1 MSGKA
6 PFGVAVGLCALAIA
20 AVATSAVAI
29 EKSQKHVVILPRAGG
44 PAERLQPHP
53 RVPVEVVPLSGSV
66 PPSTAADPSS
76 HRGAVTARACAGS
89 KVTRAECA
97 EMAMRIDRFMSEQ
110 RSRATANTPPAAD
123 LCGKGRQSAS
133 RCASFVAQIDAWLK
147 TRQTAEAP
155 PPPALAGSTTN
166 DR

>member
-20 AVATSAVAI
+20 ATSAVAS
-29 EKSQKHVVILPRAGG
+29 EKSQKRVVILPAAGG

-66 PPSTAADPSS
+66 PPSAPADPSS
-76 HRGAVTARACAGS
+76 QRGDPVTARACAGS

-97 EMAMRIDRFMSEQ
+97 EMAMRIDRFLSEQ
-110 RSRATANTPPAAD
+110 RPRAPANAPPAAD
-123 LCGKGRQSAS
+123 LCGKGREPAS
-133 RCASFVAQIDAWLK
+133 RCASFVARIDAWLK